1 MEKNNNVTEQHS
13 TDIDHKIELL
23 IDKKISDAKL
33 VATEKRLG
41 FTLAIG
47 AALLTVFGII
57 IPLLVVFQ
65 SSNKVDSAIQRMEER
80 LTQITDKLSS
90 KVDASGQKME
100 DKFAILSEKSSNRID
115 SSTQHMEE
123 RFKELAGKQLRKP
136 KIDCFVD
143 GKRLSGSSLIF
154 NPKTIKRFVELKN
167 LGDGTA
173 EQVRIRLYLNYVD
186 DDLIR
191 DLGIASW
198 FKSEVN
204 DNSEFAAMFIYEK
217 ESVMIP
223 AQGSISLTW
232 WIQNPHLRKANIK
245 TRGLLK
251 VFYGEPLP
259 GEFPFTFE
267 IRKQ

>member
-1 MEKNNNVTEQHS
+1 MGKNNNVMEQHS
-13 TDIDHKIELL
+13 TDVDHNIELL

-33 VATEKRLG
+33 LAAEKRIG

-47 AALLTVFGII
+47 ATLLTVFGII
-57 IPLLVVFQ
+57 IPLLLVFQ
-65 SSNKVDSAIQRMEER
+65 SSSRVDSAIQRMEDR
-80 LTQITDKLSS
+80 LTQLTDKLSS
-90 KVDASGQKME
+90 KVDASGQKIE

-115 SSTQHMEE
+115 SSTQRMEE

-136 KIDCFVD
+136 KLDCFVE

-154 NPKTIKRFVELKN
+154 NPQTIKRFVELKN

-191 DLGIASW
+191 DLRNESW

-204 DNSEFAAMFIYEK
+204 DRSEFVAMFIYEK

-223 AQGSISLTW
+223 AQGSITLPW
-232 WIQNPHLRKANIK
+232 WMQNPQLRKANIK
-245 TRGLLK
+245 TKGLLK
-251 VFYGEPLP
+251 VFYGEPSP

-267 IRKQ
+267 IQKQ